1 MNRLYTAIFTS
12 VLVLFA
18 FPTLAQKP
26 SPHPILRSFTALK
39 QPNGVNLK
47 WVIKGG
53 QQCFGIRIFR
63 ADESLL
69 FDQIDHIDGVCGDTE
84 ADEAYTY
91 FDSDP
96 ISNAYNHYR
105 LEMGSQGFTDTIQVF
120 YEDFGS
126 DRYLLITENTSSQ
139 FRVLFSNDNNR
150 EAALKVFDVAGNL
163 MFEETQASNDF
174 TIVPDGWQTGVYVFR
189 ISGVSES
196 DITGKLYFSGQ

>member
-1 MNRLYTAIFTS
+1 MNRLHTIISAS
-12 VLVLFA
+12 LLVLLA
-18 FPTLAQKP
+18 LPAIAQKP

-63 ADESLL
+63 ADETLL

-91 FDSDP
+91 FDSNP
-96 ISNAYNHYR
+96 ISNDYNFYR

-120 YEDFGS
+120 FEDFGR
-126 DRYLLITENTSSQ
+126 DRYLLITENASNQ

-150 EAALKVFDVAGNL
+150 DALLKVFDVSGNL
-163 MFEETQASNDF
+163 MFEETRAANDF
-174 TIVPDGWQTGVYVFR
+174 TIVPDGWRAGVYVFR
-189 ISGVSES
+189 ISGVAETDLS
-196 DITGKLYFSGQ
+196 GKFYFSGQ